1 MAVKNSKKTGQG
13 KTGRRGRPFQK
24 GRSGNPRGRPKG
36 STNKVTHEVREMSRA
51 LIEDPAYWMKFLKA
65 WRARKITP
73 RTEEMVWAY
82 AYGKPAQAVD
92 LTMTFDHEAYLAG
105 KLEEV
110 RQLTKR
116 VH

>member
-1 MAVKNSKKTGQG
+1 MGTVKQTVKKRKGG
-13 KTGRRGRPFQK
+13 KFQK
-24 GRSGNPRGRPKG
+24 GNPGGPGRSKG
-36 STNKVTHEVREMSRA
+36 STNKVTHEVREMCRA
-51 LIEDPAYWMKFLKA
+51 LIEDPLYWTKLLKA

-110 RQLTKR
+110 RQFTKR